1 MDVTSDVCQTTI
13 NMKSGGIER
22 DMAQADRI
30 LLRSSPSIDTSPEMG
45 LLLGHALAMD
55 HSRVVVGRDLMR
67 SSSMMK
73 EALVSGLMSSGAE
86 VLDVGVVSCPA
97 LALAASQG
105 DCAVYVTEYRGYG
118 MMSGYLLINPN
129 GSLFRKEQ
137 IRHLGMYFM
146 DPPELPES
154 GSLGHIHQ
162 VYGTVDTYNSR
173 LRALLPEKA
182 ECAMVVDCS
191 CGPVSDS
198 VPQILNSM
206 GADVLTLNAQ
216 RDLDYMSGE
225 MDGHGIRPDSV
236 QSQIASGSGYIGC
249 VMNKIG
255 TMASIV
261 DENGRQLTPEQVF
274 ALTVMFMKPRRIA
287 VPVDT
292 TTLIDDAFHGRL
304 GDDQVHETD
313 EDGYIMTD
321 RSAAA
326 VCEAVASGA
335 ELGFYD
341 GGIIYGNISMMP
353 DGIQTAA
360 VIAGMAGNKSVN
372 RIVDEFPE
380 YIQDRTSRDCPVT
393 AETFKREIEERLPDI
408 DGKTV
413 VRDNAW
419 RVDLDGGW
427 FLVRLVKGAE
437 PTIEIIAESSDRA
450 YVIGLMEIAGDLVD
464 ECMKA
469 Q

>member
-1 MDVTSDVCQTTI
+1 MDISSEAYQTTI

-22 DMAQADRI
+22 GMAQADRI
-30 LLRSSPSIDTSPEMG
+30 LLRSSPSIDTSPEVG

-55 HSRVVVGRDLMR
+55 HSKVVVGRDLMR

-86 VLDVGVVSCPA
+86 VLDIGVVSCPA
-97 LALAASQG
+97 LAMAASKG

-118 MMSGYLLINPN
+118 MISGYLLVNPN

-137 IRHLGMYFM
+137 IRHLDMYLM

-154 GSLGHIHQ
+154 GDLGHTHK
-162 VYGTVDTYNSR
+162 VYGAVDTYNSR
-173 LRALLPEKA
+173 LRSLLPERA
-182 ECAMVVDCS
+182 ESAIILDCG
-191 CGPVSDS
+191 CGPVSCS

-216 RDLDYMSGE
+216 TDLDYVSGE
-225 MDGHGIRPDSV
+225 MDIYGIRPDNV
-236 QSQIASGSGYIGC
+236 QSQISSNSGYIGC
-249 VMNKIG
+249 AMNKIG
-255 TMASIV
+255 TMASII
-261 DENGRQLTPEQVF
+261 DENGRELTPDQVF
-274 ALTVMFMKPRRIA
+274 ALTVMFLRPRRIA
-287 VPVDT
+287 VPVDA
-292 TTLIDDAFHGRL
+292 TTLIDDAFHGRI
-304 GDDQVHETD
+304 GDEPAPEIDD
-313 EDGYIMTD
+313 DGYIITD
-321 RSAAA
+321 KSVAA

-360 VIAGMAGNKSVN
+360 VIAGMAGNRSIN

-380 YIQDRTSRDCPVT
+380 YIQNRSSCECPVT
-393 AETFKREIEERLPDI
+393 PETFKREIEDRLPGIGDR
-408 DGKTV
+408 V
-413 VRDNAW
+413 VIRDNAW

-427 FLVRLVKGAE
+427 FLVRLIKGAE
-437 PTIEIIAESSDRA
+437 PTVEILAESGDRA
-450 YVIGLMEIAGDLVD
+450 YLIGLMEIAGDLVD

>member
-198 VPQILNSM
+198 VPQTLNSM

-292 TTLIDDAFHGRL
+292 TTP
-304 GDDQVHETD
+304 
-313 EDGYIMTD
+313 D

-393 AETFKREIEERLPDI
+393 AETFRREIEERLPDI

-413 VRDNAW
+413 IRDNAW

>member
-1 MDVTSDVCQTTI
+1 
-13 NMKSGGIER
+13 
-22 DMAQADRI
+22 
-30 LLRSSPSIDTSPEMG
+30 
-45 LLLGHALAMD
+45 
-55 HSRVVVGRDLMR
+55 
-67 SSSMMK
+67 
-73 EALVSGLMSSGAE
+73 
-86 VLDVGVVSCPA
+86 
-97 LALAASQG
+97 
-105 DCAVYVTEYRGYG
+105 
-118 MMSGYLLINPN
+118 
-129 GSLFRKEQ
+129 
-137 IRHLGMYFM
+137 
-146 DPPELPES
+146 
-154 GSLGHIHQ
+154 
-162 VYGTVDTYNSR
+162 
-173 LRALLPEKA
+173 
-182 ECAMVVDCS
+182 
-191 CGPVSDS
+191 
-198 VPQILNSM
+198 
-206 GADVLTLNAQ
+206 
-216 RDLDYMSGE
+216 
-225 MDGHGIRPDSV
+225 
-236 QSQIASGSGYIGC
+236 
-249 VMNKIG
+249 MNKIG

-274 ALTVMFMKPRRIA
+274 ALTVMFLRPRRIA

-313 EDGYIMTD
+313 EDGYITTD

-360 VIAGMAGNKSVN
+360 VIAGMTGNKSVN

-393 AETFKREIEERLPDI
+393 AETFRREIEERLPDI

-437 PTIEIIAESSDRA
+437 PTIDIIAESSDRA